1 MCFFDLEKEA
11 ISLDREVVSFKFKYD
26 FQLNIIYFMMFYWYQ
41 ILNKKNEKTNSIIF
55 SAALGISFLF
65 IGFALLWQ
73 SHAIKVGDI
82 KITTSEFS
90 RQYENYKIEK
100 QLSGLSEE
108 EELYSKIQFV
118 NQYVNQLVFEE
129 YLNKKIQISDNSK
142 KVVLKNSLNNEEM
155 FNNLDEAVYKT
166 T

>member
-1 MCFFDLEKEA
+1 M
-11 ISLDREVVSFKFKYD
+11 
-26 FQLNIIYFMMFYWYQ
+26 
-41 ILNKKNEKTNSIIF
+41 KKLIVLFF

-65 IGFALLWQ
+65 IGFGSYFGQ

-82 KITTSEFS
+82 KITTTEFS

-142 KVVLKNSLNNEEM
+142 KVVLKKSLNNEEM
-155 FNNLDEAVYKT
+155 FNNLDEASLQNYLKEISSGINKIFLIIL
-166 T
+166 